1 MRIASLSPAAT
12 EVLWLLG
19 KSSKLVCCDQFSDY
33 PHEAQAMPKL
43 PGHQAVDLDRLRTYT
58 PDLVLTGTVIQ
69 ERLAAQLQSA
79 GYQVFH
85 RDPRTLPAVLED
97 IQALGTLLD
106 CEASAKRVVIGM
118 QTTFQAVS
126 TRAKLLPKKPRVYI
140 EEWPHP
146 PMASGN
152 WVPELVRIAGGVP
165 FPLPPGA
172 LSREVQL
179 QEVEKFDPDLI
190 VLSWCGAGL
199 HADKNV
205 LLQREG
211 WSVLRACTPATVR
224 VIDDSLLNRPGPR
237 LAQGA
242 ERLFGW
248 FFEVAHG

>member
-19 KSSKLVCCDQFSDY
+19 KGSDLVCCDQFSDY
-33 PHEAQAMPKL
+33 PLETQAVPKL
-43 PGHQAVDLDRLRTYT
+43 SGHQAVDLDRLRTYA

-69 ERLAAQLQSA
+69 ECLAGQLRAA
-79 GYQVFH
+79 GCHVFH
-85 RDPRTLPAVLED
+85 QDPRTLPAVLEG
-97 IQALGTLLD
+97 IEALGTLLD
-106 CEASAKRVVIGM
+106 CEAGAKRVVTGM
-118 QTTFQAVS
+118 QATFQAVR

-140 EEWPHP
+140 EEWPNP

-152 WVPELVRIAGGVP
+152 WVPELVRVAGGVP
-165 FPLPPGA
+165 FPLPAGA

-205 LLQREG
+205 ILQRAG
-211 WSVLRACTPATVR
+211 WNSLRACTPATVR